1 MKKGLVIS
9 GSILSV
15 ICLIVASVTFFSA
28 MDFKPNSSNI
38 MHDTSENGNTFQFSE
53 GDSFVIYVYAIGDV
67 DCNQFEISISD
78 ELYEYFDRDC
88 SSGDLYDT
96 SEYTYL
102 GDALIE
108 ETGSYEIDSQGDVI
122 IADANDV
129 GTDGLISIASCG
141 CCFIGLILLIVGLV
155 TGKRKP
161 QVVMIQ
167 PDGTLMPVQGQV
179 VQQQMAGQM
188 MNNQPQQIISQP
200 QQYIP
205 QPQETVVEEYSFEQK
220 NDWK

>member
-9 GSILSV
+9 GSILSG
-15 ICLIVASVTFFSA
+15 ICLIVAAVTFFSA

-53 GDSFVIYVYAIGDV
+53 GDSFVIYVYAIGNV
-67 DCNQFEISISD
+67 NCEQFELSITD
-78 ELYEYFDRDC
+78 EMYEYFERDC

-102 GDALIE
+102 GDLVIE
-108 ETGSYEIDSQGDVI
+108 ETGSYEISSQGDII
-122 IADANDV
+122 IADANEV

-141 CCFIGLILLIVGLV
+141 CCVLGLILLIIGLA

-161 QVVMIQ
+161 QVMMVQ
-167 PDGTLMPVQGQV
+167 PDGTVMAVQGQF
-179 VQQQMAGQM
+179 VQHG
-188 MNNQPQQIISQP
+188 QIISQP
-200 QQYIP
+200 QQIVTQPQQYIA

-220 NDWK
+220 NDWE

>member
-9 GSILSV
+9 GSILSG
-15 ICLIVASVTFFSA
+15 ICLIVAAVTFFSA

-53 GDSFVIYVYAIGDV
+53 GDSFVIYVYAIGNV
-67 DCNQFEISISD
+67 DCNQFELSITD
-78 ELYEYFDRDC
+78 EIYEYFERDC

-102 GDALIE
+102 GDLVIE
-108 ETGSYEIDSQGDVI
+108 KTGSYEISSQGDII
-122 IADANDV
+122 IADANEV

-141 CCFIGLILLIVGLV
+141 CCILGLILLIVGLA

-161 QVVMIQ
+161 QVMMVQ
-167 PDGTLMPVQGQV
+167 PDGTVMAVQGQF
-179 VQQQMAGQM
+179 VQHGQIIS
-188 MNNQPQQIISQP
+188 QPQQIATQP

-220 NDWK
+220 NDWE

>member
-9 GSILSV
+9 GSILSG
-15 ICLIVASVTFFSA
+15 ICLIVAAVTFFSA

-53 GDSFVIYVYAIGDV
+53 GDSFVIYVYAIGNV
-67 DCNQFEISISD
+67 DCNQFELSITD
-78 ELYEYFDRDC
+78 EIYEYFERDC

-102 GDALIE
+102 GDLVIE
-108 ETGSYEIDSQGDVI
+108 ETGSYEIASQGDII
-122 IADANDV
+122 IADANEV
-129 GTDGLISIASCG
+129 GTDGFISIASCG
-141 CCFIGLILLIVGLV
+141 CCILGLILLIVGLA

-161 QVVMIQ
+161 QVMMVQ
-167 PDGTLMPVQGQV
+167 PDGTVMAVQGQF
-179 VQQQMAGQM
+179 VQHGQIIS
-188 MNNQPQQIISQP
+188 QPQQITTQP

-220 NDWK
+220 NDWE

>member
-9 GSILSV
+9 GSILSG
-15 ICLIVASVTFFSA
+15 ICLIVATVTFFSA

-53 GDSFVIYVYAIGDV
+53 GDSFVIYVYAIGNV
-67 DCNQFEISISD
+67 DCNQFELSITD
-78 ELYEYFDRDC
+78 ETFEYFERDC

-102 GDALIE
+102 GDLVIE
-108 ETGSYEIDSQGDVI
+108 KTGSYEISSQGDII
-122 IADANDV
+122 IADANEV

-141 CCFIGLILLIVGLV
+141 CCILGLILLIVGLA
-155 TGKRKP
+155 TGKSKP
-161 QVVMIQ
+161 QVMMVQ
-167 PDGTLMPVQGQV
+167 PDGTVMAVQGQF
-179 VQQQMAGQM
+179 VQHGQIIS
-188 MNNQPQQIISQP
+188 QPQQIVTQP

>member
-9 GSILSV
+9 GSILSG
-15 ICLIVASVTFFSA
+15 ICLIVAAVTFFSA

-53 GDSFVIYVYAIGDV
+53 GDSFVIYVYAIGNV
-67 DCNQFEISISD
+67 DCNQFELSITD
-78 ELYEYFDRDC
+78 ETYEYFERDC

-102 GDALIE
+102 GDLVIE
-108 ETGSYEIDSQGDVI
+108 DTGSYEISSQGDII
-122 IADANDV
+122 IADANEV

-141 CCFIGLILLIVGLV
+141 CCILGLILLIVGLA

-161 QVVMIQ
+161 QVMMVQ
-167 PDGTLMPVQGQV
+167 PDGTVMAVQGQF
-179 VQQQMAGQM
+179 VQQTPMSDQVS
-188 MNNQPQQIISQP
+188 NQPQQMVAHSQ
-200 QQYIP
+200 QNV
-205 QPQETVVEEYSFEQK
+205 PQETSLEEYSFEQK
-220 NDWK
+220 NDWE

>member
-15 ICLIVASVTFFSA
+15 ICLIVAAVTFFSA

-78 ELYEYFDRDC
+78 EFYEYFDRDC

-96 SEYTYL
+96 PEYTYL

-188 MNNQPQQIISQP
+188 MNNQPQQMISQP

>member
-9 GSILSV
+9 GSILSG
-15 ICLIVASVTFFSA
+15 ICLIVAAVTFFSA

-53 GDSFVIYVYAIGDV
+53 GDSFVIYVYAIGNV
-67 DCNQFEISISD
+67 NCEQFELSITD
-78 ELYEYFDRDC
+78 EIFEYFERDC

-102 GDALIE
+102 GDLVIE
-108 ETGSYEIDSQGDVI
+108 KTGSYEISSQGDII
-122 IADANDV
+122 IADANEV

-141 CCFIGLILLIVGLV
+141 CCILGLILLIVGLA
-155 TGKRKP
+155 TGKSKP
-161 QVVMIQ
+161 QVMMVQ
-167 PDGTLMPVQGQV
+167 PDGTVMAVQGQF
-179 VQQQMAGQM
+179 VQHGQIIS
-188 MNNQPQQIISQP
+188 QPQQIVTQP